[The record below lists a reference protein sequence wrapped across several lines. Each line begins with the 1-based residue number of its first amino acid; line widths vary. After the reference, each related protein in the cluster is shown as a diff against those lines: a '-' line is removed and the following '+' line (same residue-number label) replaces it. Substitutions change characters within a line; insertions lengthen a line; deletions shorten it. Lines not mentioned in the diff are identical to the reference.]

1 MNYRMVLYILGKTVG
16 IEGLFL
22 LAPAVCGIIYKENF
36 LPYLLWAVVLYAV
49 SLLFSF
55 KKPRHTEIHSRDG
68 FICVALCWIVLSLF
82 GAVPFMLTGEIPS
95 FFDAFF
101 EIVSGFTTTG
111 ASVVANVEGLS
122 HATLLWRSLSQWLG
136 GMGVLVFVLAVMP
149 KADMKNTRYM
159 HLMRAEVPGPTV
171 DKLVPKIA
179 TTARVMYGIYLGLTA
194 VQVVVLLFGEMNL
207 FEALTHSFSTASTG
221 GFGIKNDSIGGYSAY
236 SQYVIATFMLL
247 FGINMNVFYLI
258 LTGHFLKAIKSEELW
273 WYLGIAASAVLI
285 IMISLMGQNMGTE
298 VAFRHSFFQV
308 ASIMTTSGFSTA
320 DFNVWPMLAQAV
332 LVLLMFI
339 GGSTGCTAGGIKVGR
354 LLLLGKNAKREAGY
368 LLHPSLVR
376 SVKVDGRVISHE
388 TIRGTTSFIIM
399 YMIIFVIAAVTLIAV
414 EGCDLITGF
423 TAVTT
428 AINNVG
434 PGLGAVGPTANFA
447 HLTDFSKLLLSFSM
461 LIGRLE
467 IFPILILFSP
477 LSWRR

>member
-22 LAPAVCGIIYKENF
+22 LAPAVCGMIYKENF
-36 LPYLLWAVVLYAV
+36 LPYLLWAVVLYAL
-49 SLLFSF
+49 SLLVSF
-55 KKPRHTEIHSRDG
+55 KKPKHTDIHPRDG

-82 GAVPFMLTGEIPS
+82 GAIPLMLTGEISS

-111 ASVVANVEGLS
+111 ASVVEKVEELS

-179 TTARVMYGIYLGLTA
+179 QTARVMYAIYLGLTA
-194 VQVVVLLFGEMNL
+194 LEVICLLFGGMDI

-221 GFGIKNDSIGGYSAY
+221 GFGIKNTSVGGYSPY
-236 SQYVIATFMLL
+236 IQYVIGTFMFI
-247 FGINMNVFYLI
+247 FGINLNVFYLI
-258 LTGHFLKAIKSEELW
+258 LTGHFFKAFKSEELW
-273 WYLGIAASAVLI
+273 WYLGIAAAAVGVI
-285 IMISLMGQNMGTE
+285 TISLWGRTG
-298 VAFRHSFFQV
+298 AFKDAYFQV
-308 ASIMTTSGFSTA
+308 ASIMTTSGFSTT
-320 DFNVWPMLAQAV
+320 DFNKWPMIAQAI
-332 LVLLMFI
+332 LVLLMFV
-339 GGSTGCTAGGIKVGR
+339 GGSTGCTAGGIKIGR

-368 LLHPSLVR
+368 LLHPNLVR
-376 SVKVDGRVISHE
+376 SVKVDGRTISHE

-399 YMIIFVIAAVTLIAV
+399 YMIIFVIVTIALISV
-414 EGCDLITGF
+414 EG
-423 TAVTT
+423 
-428 AINNVG
+428 
-434 PGLGAVGPTANFA
+434 
-447 HLTDFSKLLLSFSM
+447 
-461 LIGRLE
+461 
-467 IFPILILFSP
+467 
-477 LSWRR
+477 

>member
-16 IEGLFL
+16 IEGIFL
-22 LAPAVCGIIYKENF
+22 LAPAVCGMIYKENF
-36 LPYLLWAVVLYAV
+36 LPYLLWAVFLYAI
-49 SLLFSF
+49 SLITSF
-55 KKPRHTEIHSRDG
+55 KKPKQTEIHSRDG

-159 HLMRAEVPGPTV
+159 HLMRAEVPGPSV
-171 DKLVPKIA
+171 DKLVPRIA
-179 TTARVMYGIYLGLTA
+179 STARVMYAIYLGLTA
-194 VQVVVLLFGEMNL
+194 LEVIFLLFGGMDV

-221 GFGIKNDSIGGYSAY
+221 GFGIKNSSVGGYSPY
-236 SQYVIATFMLL
+236 IQYVIGTFMFV
-247 FGINMNVFYLI
+247 FGVNLNVFYLI
-258 LTGHFLKAIKSEELW
+258 LTGHFFKAFKSEELW
-273 WYLGIAASAVLI
+273 WYLGIAAAAVGVI
-285 IMISLMGQNMGTE
+285 TISLWGQTG
-298 VAFRHSFFQV
+298 AFKDAYFQV

-320 DFNVWPMLAQAV
+320 DFNKWPMIAQAI
-332 LVLLMFI
+332 LVLLMFV
-339 GGSTGCTAGGIKVGR
+339 GGSTGCTAGGIKIGR

-368 LLHPSLVR
+368 LLHPNLVR
-376 SVKVDGRVISHE
+376 SVKVDGRTISHE
-388 TIRGTTSFIIM
+388 TIRGTTSFFIM
-399 YMIIFVIAAVTLIAV
+399 YMIIFVIATIGLIAV

-423 TAVTT
+423 TAIT
-428 AINNVG
+428 ATINNIG
-434 PGLGAVGPTANFA
+434 PGLGAVGPAANFA
-447 HLTDFSKLLLSFSM
+447 HFTDFSKMLLSATM

-467 IFPILILFSP
+467 IFPLLILFSP
-477 LSWRR
+477 VSWRR

>member
-22 LAPAVCGIIYKENF
+22 LAPAVCGMIYKENF
-36 LPYLLWAVVLYAV
+36 LPYLLWAVFLYAV
-49 SLLFSF
+49 SLITSF
-55 KKPRHTEIHSRDG
+55 KKPKHTEIHSRDG

-159 HLMRAEVPGPTV
+159 HLMRAEVPGPSV

-179 TTARVMYGIYLGLTA
+179 STARVMYGIYLALTA
-194 VQVVVLLFGEMNL
+194 VEIIFLLFGEMNL

-236 SQYVIATFMLL
+236 SQYVIGSFMFL
-247 FGINMNVFYLI
+247 FGVNMNVFYLI
-258 LTGHFLKAIKSEELW
+258 LTGHFLKAFKSEELW
-273 WYLGIAASAVLI
+273 WYLGIAAAAVGVI
-285 IMISLMGQNMGTE
+285 TISLWGQTG
-298 VAFRHSFFQV
+298 AFKDAYFQV

-320 DFNVWPMLAQAV
+320 DFNTWPMIAQAV

-368 LLHPSLVR
+368 LLHPNLVR
-376 SVKVDGRVISHE
+376 SVKVDGRTISHE

-399 YMIIFVIAAVTLIAV
+399 YMIIFVIAIIGLIAV
-414 EGCDLITGF
+414 EGCDLVTGF
-423 TAVTT
+423 TAVTAT
-428 AINNVG
+428 INNIG
-434 PGLGAVGPTANFA
+434 PGLGAVGPTANFG
-447 HLTDFSKLLLSFSM
+447 HFTDFSKILLSASM

-467 IFPILILFSP
+467 IFPLLILFSP
-477 LSWRR
+477 VSWRR

>member
-22 LAPAVCGIIYKENF
+22 LAPAVCGMIYKENF
-36 LPYLLWAVVLYAV
+36 LPYLLWAVVLYAL
-49 SLLFSF
+49 SLLVSF
-55 KKPRHTEIHSRDG
+55 KKPKHTDIHPRDG

-179 TTARVMYGIYLGLTA
+179 QTARVMYAIYLGLTA
-194 VQVVVLLFGEMNL
+194 LEVIFLLFGGMDI

-221 GFGIKNDSIGGYSAY
+221 GFGIKNTSIGGYSPY
-236 SQYVIATFMLL
+236 IQYVIGTFMFV
-247 FGINMNVFYLI
+247 FGINLNIFYLI
-258 LTGHFLKAIKSEELW
+258 LTGHFFKAFKSEEFW
-273 WYLGIAASAVLI
+273 WYIGIAAAAVGVITL
-285 IMISLMGQNMGTE
+285 SLRGYTG
-298 VAFRHSFFQV
+298 AFKDAYFQV

-320 DFNVWPMLAQAV
+320 DFNEWPMIAQAI

-368 LLHPSLVR
+368 LLHPNLVR
-376 SVKVDGRVISHE
+376 SVKVDGRTISHE

-399 YMIIFVIAAVTLIAV
+399 YMIIFVISTIVLIAV
-414 EGCDLITGF
+414 ESCDLVTGF
-423 TAVTT
+423 TAVTAT
-428 AINNVG
+428 INNIG
-434 PGLGAVGPTANFA
+434 PGLAGVGPTANFGGF
-447 HLTDFSKLLLSFSM
+447 TDFSKLLLSFTM
-461 LIGRLE
+461 LLGRLE
-467 IFPILILFSP
+467 IFPLLILFSP
-477 LSWRR
+477 TSWRR

>member
-22 LAPAVCGIIYKENF
+22 LAPAVCGMIYKENF
-36 LPYLLWAVVLYAV
+36 LPYLLWAVVLYAISFLV
-49 SLLFSF
+49 CF
-55 KKPRHTEIHSRDG
+55 KKPKQTEIHPLDG
-68 FICVALCWIVLSLF
+68 FICVALCWIILSLF
-82 GAVPFMLTGEIPS
+82 GAVPFMLTGEMPS

-159 HLMRAEVPGPTV
+159 HVMRAEVPGPTV

-179 TTARVMYGIYLGLTA
+179 STARVMYAIYLGLTA
-194 VQVVVLLFGEMNL
+194 LEVVFLLFGGMDI

-221 GFGIKNDSIGGYSAY
+221 GFGIKNDSIGGYSPY
-236 SQYVIATFMLL
+236 LQYVIGTFMFL
-247 FGINMNVFYLI
+247 FGINLNVFYLI
-258 LTGHFLKAIKSEELW
+258 LTGHVLKAFKSEEFW
-273 WYLGIAASAVLI
+273 WYIGIALSSVGI
-285 IMISLMGQNMGTE
+285 ITISLIGREGS
-298 VAFRHSFFQV
+298 FRQAYFQV

-320 DFNVWPMLAQAV
+320 DFNSWPVIAQAV

-368 LLHPSLVR
+368 LLHPNLVR
-376 SVKVDGRVISHE
+376 SVKVDGRTISHE
-388 TIRGTTSFIIM
+388 TIRGTTSFIII
-399 YMIIFVIAAVTLIAV
+399 YMIIFVVATLALIAV
-414 EGCDLITGF
+414 ESCDLVTGF
-423 TAVTT
+423 TAVTAT
-428 AINNVG
+428 LNNIG
-434 PGLGAVGPTANFA
+434 PGLAGVGPTANFGGF
-447 HLTDFSKLLLSFSM
+447 TDFSKLLLSFVM

-467 IFPILILFSP
+467 IFPLLILFSP
-477 LSWRR
+477 ASWRR

>member
-22 LAPAVCGIIYKENF
+22 LAPAVCGMIYKENF
-36 LPYLLWAVVLYAV
+36 LPYLLWAVVLYALSFV
-49 SLLFSF
+49 TSF
-55 KKPRHTEIHSRDG
+55 KKPKHTEIHSRDG

-111 ASVVANVEGLS
+111 ASVVKNVEGLS

-159 HLMRAEVPGPTV
+159 HLMRAEVPGPSV

-179 TTARVMYGIYLGLTA
+179 STARVMYGIYLALTA
-194 VQVVVLLFGEMNL
+194 IEVIFLLCGEMNL

-221 GFGIKNDSIGGYSAY
+221 GFGIKNSSVGGYSAY
-236 SQYVIATFMLL
+236 SQYVIGSFMFL
-247 FGINMNVFYLI
+247 FGVNMNVFYLI
-258 LTGHFLKAIKSEELW
+258 LTGHIIKAFKSEELW
-273 WYLGIAASAVLI
+273 WYLGIAGFAVLV
-285 IMISLMGQNMGTE
+285 IMFSLMGQNMGSE
-298 VAFRHSFFQV
+298 GAFRHSFFQV

-320 DFNVWPMLAQAV
+320 DFNSWPMIAQAI
-332 LVLLMFI
+332 LVLLMFV
-339 GGSTGCTAGGIKVGR
+339 GGSTGCTAGGIKIGR

-368 LLHPSLVR
+368 LLHPNLVR
-376 SVKVDGRVISHE
+376 SVKVDGRTISHE

-399 YMIIFVIAAVTLIAV
+399 YMIIFVIATIGLIAV

-423 TAVTT
+423 TAVTAT
-428 AINNVG
+428 INNIG
-434 PGLGAVGPTANFA
+434 PGLGAVGPAANFA
-447 HLTDFSKLLLSFSM
+447 HFTDFSKILLSATM

-467 IFPILILFSP
+467 IFPLLILFSP
-477 LSWRR
+477 VSWRR